1 MIDVVV
7 PIFAGFQQTK
17 RCLRSIMTVVNQSAF
32 RLILVDD
39 RTPDAKIRLLLLEFE
54 GASNVQII
62 HNASNLG
69 FSKSINIGF
78 HQSKN
83 DVIILNSDTVVNDHW
98 IDYLREAAYS
108 KSKIGTATALTNK
121 GTIVSVP
128 KFNQDSE
135 LPCHITPQRF
145 SDLLLRITA
154 HKAPAAWLPTCIGHC
169 VYIKRQAISA
179 VGGFDE
185 RIFAS
190 GYGEEVDFSQR
201 IKKFGWQNAASLKTF
216 VYHSGS
222 ASFKGHKQI
231 RTAEHKKIIDRKYPL
246 NRLSTRLFI
255 LLPNPIKRICHE
267 LQKELIK
274 TPHAE

>member
-7 PIFAGFQQTK
+7 PIFAGFRQTE
-17 RCLRSIMTVVNQSAF
+17 RCLRTIMTVANQSAF

-39 RTPDAKIRLLLLEFE
+39 QTPDPKIGLLLSGFE
-54 GASNVQII
+54 GVSHVQII
-62 HNASNLG
+62 HNSDNLG
-69 FSKSINIGF
+69 FSRSINIGF

-83 DVIILNSDTVVNDHW
+83 DVIILNSDTVVTDHW

-108 KSKIGTATALTNK
+108 KSSIATATALTNK

-128 KFNQDSE
+128 EFNRDYE
-135 LPCHITPQRF
+135 LPHTVTPQSF

-154 HKAPAAWLPTCIGHC
+154 RKALAAWLPTCVGHC
-169 VYIKRQAISA
+169 VYIKREAISA

-185 RIFAS
+185 TLFAS

-201 IKKFGWQNAASLKTF
+201 IKKFGWQNVASLKTF
-216 VYHSGS
+216 IYHSGS
-222 ASFKGHKQI
+222 ASFKGQKRIQI
-231 RTAEHKKIIDRKYPL
+231 GQHKKIIDQKYPL

-267 LQKELIK
+267 LQKELVK
-274 TPHAE
+274 DPHAE